1 MGGGE
6 FDRAAVVAEAR
17 QVLAKHARTFRLAGR
32 LLPRGR
38 LDDAAVVY
46 AFCRLVDDTVDEAA
60 DALAA
65 GRALDAL
72 RGELGGSEAA
82 RPLTAAYLEVCA
94 RCQIPTAATL
104 ELFHGIAA
112 DLGLVRVAD
121 LGELLRYCYRV
132 AGTVGLMMSGVLG
145 VTDPAARPFA
155 IDLGI
160 GMQLTNIAR
169 DVAEDARMDRVY
181 LPAEWLRAAGLTG
194 AQILDGSAP
203 RDRLGLVIRDLLS
216 LADAYYASGAAGL
229 RFIPAGPRPGI
240 AAAASVYRAI
250 GLEILR
256 RDADVLAGRAVA
268 PRSAKL
274 AWLVRAAALSPLR
287 GLSPRPRHESK
298 LHIHLADLPGV
309 SAASRTPTTEHAR

>member
-1 MGGGE
+1 MASVDFE
-6 FDRAAVVAEAR
+6 RAAVVAEAR
-17 QVLAKHARTFRLAGR
+17 RVLTEHARTFRLAGR
-32 LLPRGR
+32 LLPKRR

-60 DALAA
+60 DAVAA

-72 RGELGGSEAA
+72 RRELSGRAVA
-82 RPLTAAYLEVCA
+82 RPLTSAYLEVCE

-104 ELFHGIAA
+104 ELFEGIAT
-112 DLGLVRVAD
+112 DLGLVRVAN

-145 VTDPAARPFA
+145 VTDPVARPFA

-169 DVAEDARMDRVY
+169 DVAEDSRMDRIY
-181 LPAEWLRAAGLTG
+181 LPAEWLRAAGLSG
-194 AQILDGSAP
+194 EQVLDGSAS
-203 RDRLGLVIRDLLS
+203 REKLGLLIRDLLS
-216 LADAYYASGAAGL
+216 LADMYYASGQAGL

-256 RDADVLAGRAVA
+256 RDADVLAGRAVV
-268 PRSAKL
+268 PRATKL

-287 GLSPRPRHESK
+287 SLSLRPRHDAA
-298 LHIHLADLPGV
+298 LHTHLMGLPGV
-309 SAASRTPTTEHAR
+309 SAAGHTAKELFS